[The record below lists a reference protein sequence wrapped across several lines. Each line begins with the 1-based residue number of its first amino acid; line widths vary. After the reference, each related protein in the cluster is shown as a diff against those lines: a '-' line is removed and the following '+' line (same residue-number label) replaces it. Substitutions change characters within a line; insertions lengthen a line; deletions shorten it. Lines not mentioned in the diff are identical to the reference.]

1 MDVGVYPKGR
11 NVLVTGGRGCFVHKL
26 RNELK
31 KMGAVV
37 VLFDISVL

>member
-11 NVLVTGGRGCFVHKL
+11 NIFVTGGRRCFGHKL

-31 KMGAVV
+31 NTHHTP
-37 VLFDISVL
+37 LLSFLSN